1 MQWSNLRLGPIRITT
16 VEPSKGCR
24 GIVLLFVHSSIVE
37 GRKLEHRYPDALKV
51 NYPATMCQFS
61 GAHSIKS
68 GKLISSILV
77 PG

>member
-1 MQWSNLRLGPIRITT
+1 MEQPQLGPIRITT

-61 GAHSIKS
+61 GAHSIKKREADQLYPGS
-68 GKLISSILV
+68 G
-77 PG
+77 